1 MEAMLRDLNEIM
13 QRDKVDNLQDLIG
26 IDNKIEI

>member
-1 MEAMLRDLNEIM
+1 MLKDLNEIM

>member
-1 MEAMLRDLNEIM
+1 MEAMLKDLNEIM